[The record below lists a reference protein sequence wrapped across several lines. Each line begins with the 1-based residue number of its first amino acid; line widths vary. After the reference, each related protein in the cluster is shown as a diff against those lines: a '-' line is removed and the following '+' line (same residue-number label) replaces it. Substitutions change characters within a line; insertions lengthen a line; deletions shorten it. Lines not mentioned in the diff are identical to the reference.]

1 MKKLMLKGVCFLVG
15 NGKSIDAWK
24 DLWIPWLE
32 GYKPTQKD
40 ESILAHPMSVASL
53 INLESRSWNMERLEE
68 LFDTQSV
75 LAITKNV
82 IPVIPQQDKIIWIKD
97 TR

>member
-1 MKKLMLKGVCFLVG
+1 M
-15 NGKSIDAWK
+15 
-24 DLWIPWLE
+24 E

-40 ESILAHPMSVASL
+40 ESILTHPMSVASL

-68 LFDTQSV
+68 LFDTESV

-97 TR
+97 TKGKFSVKSAFIANTEHLMGTSFKL